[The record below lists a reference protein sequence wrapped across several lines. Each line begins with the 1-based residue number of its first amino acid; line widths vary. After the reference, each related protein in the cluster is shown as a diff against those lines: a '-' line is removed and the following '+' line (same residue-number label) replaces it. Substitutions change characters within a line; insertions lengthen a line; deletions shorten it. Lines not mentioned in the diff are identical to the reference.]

1 MIGSSKINV
10 NQPVP
15 NNPCLDRKPTEFE
28 RTPLPPQKKGLET
41 QIFFIAQKMIWTT
54 TFHQISS
61 EITAFALDFPNH
73 HVHICWVQSVSG
85 PLILQVIHLIC
96 HCFRCASPPQLMYIY
111 ICMYVSY
118 IRRINVYVICDIWKM
133 MCIICLSTFVICVTC
148 KWLIDDLI
156 TCNSHL
162 IYSIHTID
170 SKGIWAADKGFGSC
184 QMFVLT
190 PETNVSV
197 RKRFVFHKLTNLCWH
212 PYCWLGVISFG
223 GIP

>member
-28 RTPLPPQKKGLET
+28 RTPLPPQKKRTWDTDLFYST
-41 QIFFIAQKMIWTT
+41 KNDMNNN
-54 TFHQISS
+54 ISS
-61 EITAFALDFPNH
+61 NFLRNHSICAGFPKSSCSYLLSAISFRSTH
-73 HVHICWVQSVSG
+73 PPSDPPDLPLLSMCFTTSVD
-85 PLILQVIHLIC
+85 V
-96 HCFRCASPPQLMYIY
+96 Y

>member
-1 MIGSSKINV
+1 MFISAECNQFQVHSSSKWS
-10 NQPVP
+10 
-15 NNPCLDRKPTEFE
+15 TWFA
-28 RTPLPPQKKGLET
+28 
-41 QIFFIAQKMIWTT
+41 IA
-54 TFHQISS
+54 FDV
-61 EITAFALDFPNH
+61 LH
-73 HVHICWVQSVSG
+73 HLSWC
-85 PLILQVIHLIC
+85 
-96 HCFRCASPPQLMYIY
+96 IY